1 MFIDNN
7 KNVDIVVYYR
17 KLGYHYVTYSGKDFE
32 DKEFTDEE
40 KEKFKKLTVQMKQ
53 LSWGLYNELQE
64 SSIEVDAEGNRKFNG
79 KRYKEFRLT
88 RLISGWDA
96 TIQKDDK
103 EVKINPNEQTIKSL
117 SPDIAEAILNAY
129 DQLMYLSEE
138 EEKK

>member
-32 DKEFTDEE
+32 DQEFTDEE

-64 SSIEVDAEGNRKFNG
+64 NSVEVDSEGNRKFNG
-79 KRYKEFRLT
+79 KKFKEFRLT